1 MHDTALIYG
10 KKFFDTYLKNVE
22 NLTIVDIGSEDVN
35 GSLRSIAPSNNTYVG
50 VDFAKAK
57 GVDIVITDPY
67 SLPFNNETVD
77 VVVSSSC
84 FEHSEFFWL
93 VFNEMLRILK
103 PSGLIYMNVPS
114 NGAYHRYPVDCW
126 RFYPDSGVAL
136 QNWGN
141 KSGYNCAMLESFI
154 GVKKK
159 DVWND
164 FVAVYV
170 KDDNHSSKYCDR
182 IQDTLTEFTN
192 GRLYKS
198 ENIIEYDLYLPLSI
212 KTWKKK
218 IKKIFR
224 ISTTKNNKQT

>member
-35 GSLRSIAPSNNTYVG
+35 GSLRSVAPSNNTYVG

-77 VVVSSSC
+77 VIVSSSC

-154 GVKKK
+154 GIKKK

-170 KDDNHSSKYCDR
+170 KDDIHSSKYCNR
-182 IQDTLTEFTN
+182 IQDTLPEFTN

-198 ENIIEYDLYLPLSI
+198 ENITEYDLYLPLSI

-218 IKKIFR
+218 IKKIFGL
-224 ISTTKNNKQT
+224 STTKNNE

>member
-35 GSLRSIAPSNNTYVG
+35 GSLRSVAPSNNTYVG

-77 VVVSSSC
+77 VIVSSSC

-170 KDDNHSSKYCDR
+170 KDDIHSSKYCNR
-182 IQDTLTEFTN
+182 IKDTLPEFTN

-198 ENIIEYDLYLPLSI
+198 ENITEYDLYLPLSI

-218 IKKIFR
+218 IKKIFGL
-224 ISTTKNNKQT
+224 STTKNN

>member
-35 GSLRSIAPSNNTYVG
+35 GSLRSVAPSNNTYVG

-77 VVVSSSC
+77 VIVSSSC

-154 GVKKK
+154 GIKKK

-170 KDDNHSSKYCDR
+170 KDDIHSSKYF
-182 IQDTLTEFTN
+182 E
-192 GRLYKS
+192 
-198 ENIIEYDLYLPLSI
+198 
-212 KTWKKK
+212 
-218 IKKIFR
+218 
-224 ISTTKNNKQT
+224 